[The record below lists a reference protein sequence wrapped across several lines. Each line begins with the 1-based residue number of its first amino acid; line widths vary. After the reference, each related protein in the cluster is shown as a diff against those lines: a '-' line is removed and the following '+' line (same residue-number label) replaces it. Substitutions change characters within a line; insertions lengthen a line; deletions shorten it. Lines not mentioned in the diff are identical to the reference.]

1 MRQRERVQLR
11 LYRRGLLLRLR
22 LTAGRPRIPLRT
34 LAPASG
40 HMPKGATESVTD
52 TEMCMPVDQCRQLLV
67 ELQDLRLKITAM
79 ERAGA
84 EVVKGAQQRIPD
96 TDQ

>member
-1 MRQRERVQLR
+1 M
-11 LYRRGLLLRLR
+11 
-22 LTAGRPRIPLRT
+22 
-34 LAPASG
+34 
-40 HMPKGATESVTD
+40 TD

-79 ERAGA
+79 EQAVA

>member
-1 MRQRERVQLR
+1 
-11 LYRRGLLLRLR
+11 
-22 LTAGRPRIPLRT
+22 
-34 LAPASG
+34 
-40 HMPKGATESVTD
+40 MPKGATESVTD

-79 ERAGA
+79 EQAGA
-84 EVVKGAQQRIPD
+84 EVVMGAQQRIPD